1 MNNKYVFACALVVP
15 FLTGCHEKPTTQP
28 PPSVYFDQFD
38 QFQAELAAR
47 SARKIGSADD
57 FKIIV
62 TQVAYPIGTL
72 MRAGS
77 TIPIDYS
84 ACTPTSTPVAYDAP
98 NLFPTYTLSK
108 ALAVDLGLDNDVINK
123 LTDFGVKV
131 SATDKVTFSVKSTS
145 LQTLADTDLKKTL
158 NNSGCRELIKGNTA
172 WLVRGYVEGQ
182 RDFSLE
188 KSRKTTLAG
197 NVQKIASF
205 NVDGGNENG
214 LSLTDD
220 KTVGFLQII
229 SQVTTV
235 AENTAPEFEK
245 PTAQNVQGRTYIQQD
260 KLDASDAGIAISKA
274 LKADKFNV
282 MGIER
287 LTSSEM
293 PDIAQVRLFNNA
305 DKQDALRALSE
316 LQKRFPNAELKKIGL
331 PAAPGHLEIWLPK
344 VR

>member
-15 FLTGCHEKPTTQP
+15 LLTGCPYNPTTPAP
-28 PPSVYFDQFD
+28 PAAYFNQFD

-47 SARKIGSADD
+47 SAQKIGSADD

-98 NLFPTYTLSK
+98 SLFPTYTLSK
-108 ALAVDLGLDNDVINK
+108 ALAVDLGLDNEVINK

-131 SATDKVTFSVKSTS
+131 STTDKVTFSVKKTS

-158 NNSGCRELIKGNTA
+158 SNAGCREIIKGNTA

-188 KSRKTTLAG
+188 KSKKATIAG
-197 NVQKIASF
+197 SVQKIASF
-205 NVDGGNENG
+205 NVNGSKENG

-229 SQVTTV
+229 SQVTTT
-235 AENTAPEFEK
+235 AESSVPAFEK
-245 PTAQNVQGRTYIQQD
+245 PTVQNVQGRTFIQQD
-260 KLDASDAGIAISKA
+260 RLDASDAGMVISKA
-274 LKADKFNV
+274 LKASQFNV
-282 MGIER
+282 MGIEK

-293 PDIAQVRLFNNA
+293 PDTAQVRLFNNG
-305 DKQDALRALSE
+305 DRQDALRALSE
-316 LQKRFPNAELKKIGL
+316 LQKLYPNAELKKIGL